1 MRKTE
6 SVFQKPLQNLSEEW
20 STPKKVFS
28 KIRRRQNVS
37 VVEIGGGESS
47 LNSCDN
53 KKKGRNLP
61 DMIKN
66 RPVLFSLALLTL
78 TLSSAHAQTLQCQSV
93 SPLMNVFLSNHFSVN
108 QLNSEVKSRTVALF
122 LKFIDPNKQLLF
134 KSDVSKMQKQ
144 LTDLFDSM
152 KSGNCSALGEISD
165 TLTKRAQENLGIV
178 QDKLK
183 GNYVLND
190 TIKYQTDTKKR
201 DYPSDLEQKKGLLD
215 AAIATQIATI
225 EAGDVKLDKAKQQL
239 TKRYELSLKRAKE
252 MTQPKM
258 ITLFAESF
266 AHALD
271 PHSEYLSPEQLDEFR
286 INMNLSLE
294 GIGVS
299 LSSDEGYTVVQEII
313 TGGSADR
320 AHALQPKD
328 KIISVAQDKKE
339 AINIIDMDLSDVVK
353 MIRGKKG
360 TKVTLAVV
368 RQKGTKTETFNVTL
382 TRDKVDMKEQAAK
395 VNYQKRK
402 IGDKTY
408 TVALVDLPSFY
419 GGSEKNARDCY
430 TDLKKIVEEASAK
443 KVDGMI
449 LDLSTNGGGL
459 LQDAVKIAGLFIK
472 NGPVVATI
480 DSKKNRDILSDEDNK
495 VFYNGPLMLVTTR
508 QSASASEILA
518 GAMKDYH
525 RALIVGSDHTYGKG
539 SVQVLN
545 PLPLGLGAMKLTTQ
559 MFFLPGGVST
569 QHGGVASDVTM
580 PLYLDVLDDMGEQFM
595 DYALPPSKTEP
606 FLSVDAAQSKEPGE
620 HWEPIAQDLVKQ
632 LKEKS
637 AKRVAADSEFKE
649 IIKDVED
656 AKKSEGWLKV
666 SEILQRSTKDKDKRK
681 EKKEK
686 ASTSKGRRELWLE
699 NSEIKESLNIMTDWL
714 AISKQA
720 PNAK

>member
-1 MRKTE
+1 
-6 SVFQKPLQNLSEEW
+6 
-20 STPKKVFS
+20 
-28 KIRRRQNVS
+28 
-37 VVEIGGGESS
+37 
-47 LNSCDN
+47 
-53 KKKGRNLP
+53 
-61 DMIKN
+61 MIKN
-66 RPVLFSLALLTL
+66 KFALFSFI
-78 TLSSAHAQTLQCQSV
+78 TLSLTFSNHFASAQTLQCQSV
-93 SPLMNVFLSNHFSVN
+93 NPLMNVFLSNHFSVN
-108 QLNSEVKSRTVALF
+108 QLNAEVKTRTVNLF
-122 LKFIDPNKQLLF
+122 LKFVDSNKQLLF
-134 KSDVSKMQKQ
+134 KKDVKKIQTQ
-144 LTDLFDSM
+144 LTDLFDTM
-152 KSGNCSALGEISD
+152 KSGNCSALAEVSE
-165 TLTKRAQENLGIV
+165 TLGKRAQENLAIV
-178 QDKLK
+178 QEKLK
-183 GNYVLND
+183 GNYVLNE

-201 DYPSDLEQKKGLLD
+201 DYPEDEAQKKTLLEG
-215 AAIATQIATI
+215 AVATQIATI

-239 TKRYELSLKRAKE
+239 IKRYELSLKRAKE
-252 MTQPKM
+252 MTQAKM

-271 PHSEYLSPEQLDEFR
+271 PHSDYLSPEQLDEFR

-299 LSSDEGYTVVQEII
+299 LSSDDGYTVVQEII
-313 TGGSADR
+313 PGGSADR

-328 KIISVAQDKKE
+328 KIISVSQEKKD
-339 AINIIDMDLSDVVK
+339 AVNIIDMDLSDVVK

-368 RQKGTKTETFNVTL
+368 RAKGTKTETFNVTI

-395 VNYQKRK
+395 VTYQDRK
-402 IGDKTY
+402 VGDKTFK
-408 TVALVDLPSFY
+408 VALVELPSFY

-430 TDLKKIVEEASAK
+430 TDLKKIVEEAAEK

-480 DSKKNRDILSDEDNK
+480 DSKKNRDILSDDDNK
-495 VFYNGPLMLVTTR
+495 VIYNGPLMLVTTR

-518 GAMKDYH
+518 GAMKDYK

-559 MFFLPGGVST
+559 MFYLPGGVST
-569 QHGGVASDVTM
+569 QHAGVASDITM
-580 PLYLDVLDDMGEQFM
+580 PLYLDVLEDMGEQYM

-606 FLSVDAAQSKEPGE
+606 FLSVDAAQSKDGFES
-620 HWEPIAQDLVKQ
+620 WTPISQDIVKQ

-637 AKRVAADSEFKE
+637 SKRVAADSEFKE
-649 IIKDVED
+649 IMKDVED
-656 AKKSEGWLKV
+656 AKKNEGWVKV
-666 SEILQRSTKDKDKRK
+666 ADILQRSTKDKDKRK

-686 ASTSKGRRELWLE
+686 ASTSKGRQELWLE
-699 NSEIKESLNIMTDWL
+699 NPEIKESLNIMTDWL
-714 AISKQA
+714 SLKA
-720 PNAK
+720 PAAASAKN